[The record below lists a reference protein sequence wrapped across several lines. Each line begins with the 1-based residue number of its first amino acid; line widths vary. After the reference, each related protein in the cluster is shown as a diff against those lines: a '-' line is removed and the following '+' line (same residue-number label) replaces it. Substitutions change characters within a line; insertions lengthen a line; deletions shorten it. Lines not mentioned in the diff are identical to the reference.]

1 MSFFNPRKNKS
12 KWASIV
18 IDGYTPGYFYDENAL
33 ELATDDYI
41 KKHAKALFASIHKT
55 LSSDDEQESEEQYR
69 LAEKEFGALAK
80 IRRYVTKEQRKG
92 VMLALDGFL
101 RMEEKYKHPDR
112 VPLEPIRSN
121 KKQMKEDFWQVYGE
135 SEAMDIFSGKKK

>member
-18 IDGYTPGYFYDENAL
+18 IDGYTPGYTYDENAL
-33 ELATDDYI
+33 ELATDAYI
-41 KKHAKALFASIHKT
+41 KKHAKALFDSIHKT

-80 IRRYVTKEQRKG
+80 IRKYATKEQRKG

-101 RMEEKYKHPDR
+101 RMEEKYKHPER
-112 VPLEPIRSN
+112 EPLEPIRSD

-135 SEAMDIFSGKKK
+135 SEALDIFSGKKK